1 MTQNH
6 TTPTAQLADLPSL
19 PRFLKS
25 VADHPDPIPDLRAG
39 VIGDGVL
46 FDAGFGPQSLLYADY
61 TASGRALRQVE
72 SFMAE
77 QVLPFYAN
85 THTEASFCGGV
96 MTRLREAGRAE
107 VARLT
112 GAGPDCHVIFTGSGA
127 TGGLNRIVAGLDL
140 AARAARGE
148 RVAVLTG
155 PYEHH
160 SNILPWRESGVEVIE
175 IPEAATGGP
184 DMAAL
189 QDALARVAGYD
200 LVIGTF
206 AAASNVTGILTDTD
220 AVTRV
225 LKAAGA
231 VAVWDYAAAAPYIP
245 IDMSSGDAAKDAIV
259 FSPHKF
265 PGGPGATGILVLRDG
280 IGWRETPTAP
290 GGGSVRFVSPWD
302 HLYSTRIEA
311 REEAGTPN
319 VVGDIRAALALLV
332 KDAVGCDRIAERDE
346 AFRLRALEAWSKVPE
361 IEILG
366 QRAGARALPVFSFR
380 VRDGKGGLVHHQ
392 LFTRMLSD
400 MYGIQ
405 VRGGC
410 ACAGPYAHRL
420 LDLDQPA
427 SQAVTAQLD
436 AGCELDRPGWVRLNF
451 SYLFSDEQ
459 ADRVIAAVA
468 ELARTASSVA
478 ERYVGDPATARFAP
492 AAAAVDG

>member
-6 TTPTAQLADLPSL
+6 TISDEPVSSL
-19 PRFLKS
+19 PNLTRFAAELGS
-25 VADHPDPIPDLRAG
+25 SPDPVSDLRG
-39 VIGDGVL
+39 GLIGDGVV

-72 SFMAE
+72 GFVAE

-127 TGGLNRIVAGLDL
+127 TGALNRIVAGLDL
-140 AARAARGE
+140 AARVAGGARI
-148 RVAVLTG
+148 AVLTG

-175 IPEAATGGP
+175 IAEAGTGGP

-189 QDALARVAGYD
+189 AEALRQVEGYD

-231 VAVWDYAAAAPYIP
+231 LAVWDYAAAAPYIP
-245 IDMSSGDAAKDAIV
+245 VDMSTGETAKDAIV

-265 PGGPGATGILVLRDG
+265 PGGPGATGVLVVRDG
-280 IGWRETPTAP
+280 IGWRATPTAP

-302 HLYSTRIEA
+302 HLYSSSLEA

-346 AFRLRALEAWSKVPE
+346 AFRLRALDAWSKVPE

-380 VRDGKGGLVHHQ
+380 VRDGQGGLVHHQ

-405 VRGGC
+405 ARGGC

-420 LDLDQPA
+420 LDLDRPA

-451 SYLFSDEQ
+451 SYLFSDAQ
-459 ADRVIAAVA
+459 ADRVISAVA
-468 ELARTASSVA
+468 ELAQTAAGVA

-492 AAAAVDG
+492 AAVTVNG